1 VRLSSFQITTIIGL
15 LPTERR
21 RPQPLVLE
29 LELELDLSQTAL
41 TSDLSYSVD
50 YSQLAAEV
58 AFIVQA
64 GRFKLIESAALAL
77 CHYLMTPPVDKPLTV
92 AAARVTLSK
101 PEALSGRA
109 IPTVSIGRRSEQIQ
123 IREEHQG
130 EATVLG
136 IYETNE
142 VSLLRLQRW
151 PTAAGLPTTGRY
163 TESQEFTINPQ
174 TRLQVL
180 RNSTLQGDGQV

>member
-1 VRLSSFQITTIIGL
+1 MRLSDLQITTIIGL
-15 LPTERR
+15 LPAERL
-21 RPQPLVLE
+21 RPQPLILE
-29 LELELDLSQTAL
+29 LELELDLTQAAL
-41 TSDLSYSVD
+41 TSDLSYTVD
-50 YSQLAAEV
+50 YSQLVAEV
-58 AFIVQA
+58 SFIVQA

-77 CHYLMTPPVDKPLTV
+77 CHYLITPPVGKPIAV

-101 PEALSGRA
+101 PEALAGRA
-109 IPTVSIGRRSEQIQ
+109 MPAVSMHRRNEQVQ

-130 EATVLG
+130 EATMLR

-142 VSLLRLQRW
+142 VSLLRLQHW
-151 PTAAGLPTTGRY
+151 PSAALAPMTSRY

-180 RNSTLQGDGQV
+180 RNSALQGDGQA